1 MHIEFIDL
9 LRCPA
14 DHEDSW
20 LVAAVTK
27 MEGRIVVE
35 AKLGCPVCEA
45 SYFVREGVA
54 NFDENPSSDAAA
66 AAKDVASRSADDSD
80 TPMKLAAF
88 LDLTRPGALAL
99 LTGDW
104 TLASAAVAELTGGRI
119 ISLNA
124 RHSTGGLENVAE
136 IRGTGRI
143 PVADRSFDGVAL
155 DTRYSERQ
163 MIDEAARLLRPRG
176 RLITAGSAELPP
188 EFRELARDENH
199 VVAEYVG
206 ELVSLRR

>member
-14 DHEDSW
+14 YHEDSW

-45 SYFVREGVA
+45 SYVVRGGVA
-54 NFDENPSSDAAA
+54 LFDGNFSPDDDDSL
-66 AAKDVASRSADDSD
+66 SADDPD

-99 LTGDW
+99 LAGDW
-104 TLASAAVAELTGGRI
+104 TPASSSVAGLTGGRI
-119 ISLNA
+119 VSLNA
-124 RHSTGGLENVAE
+124 RRPSKELENVAE
-136 IRGTGRI
+136 IRATGRI
-143 PVADRSFDGVAL
+143 P
-155 DTRYSERQ
+155 
-163 MIDEAARLLRPRG
+163 
-176 RLITAGSAELPP
+176 
-188 EFRELARDENH
+188 
-199 VVAEYVG
+199 
-206 ELVSLRR
+206 

>member
-1 MHIEFIDL
+1 MHIEFLDL

-14 DHEDSW
+14 DHEDSS

-45 SYFVREGVA
+45 SYVVREGVA
-54 NFDENPSSDAAA
+54 LFDGNFSPDDDDSL
-66 AAKDVASRSADDSD
+66 SADDPD

-99 LTGDW
+99 LAGDW
-104 TLASAAVAELTGGRI
+104 TPASSSVAGLTGGRI
-119 ISLNA
+119 VSLNA
-124 RHSTGGLENVAE
+124 RRPSKELESVAE
-136 IRGTGRI
+136 IRATGRI

-155 DTRYSERQ
+155 DTEYSQRE
-163 MIDEAARLLRPRG
+163 MIGEAARLLRPRG
-176 RLITAGSAELPP
+176 RLIATGSAQLTP
-188 EFRELARDENH
+188 EFRELARDESH

>member
-45 SYFVREGVA
+45 VYVVREGVA
-54 NFDENPSSDAAA
+54 LFDGNSSPGD
-66 AAKDVASRSADDSD
+66 DDSLSADPE

-99 LTGDW
+99 LAGAW
-104 TLASAAVAELTGGRI
+104 TPASGAVAGLTGGRI
-119 ISLNA
+119 VSLNA
-124 RHSTGGLENVAE
+124 PRPSRELENVAE
-136 IRGTGRI
+136 IRATGRI
-143 PVADRSFDGVAL
+143 PLADRSFDGVAL
-155 DTRYSERQ
+155 DTEYSHRE
-163 MIDEAARLLRPRG
+163 MIGEAARLLRPRG
-176 RLITAGSAELPP
+176 RLIATGSARLTP
-188 EFRELARDENH
+188 EFRELARDEIH